1 MMVAFV
7 LTGFITTLMS
17 QLAIVNF
24 YFGAVVVAQFV
35 ERSLPIPDVRGS
47 NPVISNKYI
56 EHLLSPVFKRR
67 KEKEA
72 VNGAI

>member
-35 ERSLPIPDVRGS
+35 ERSLPIPDV
-47 NPVISNKYI
+47 SNKYI
-56 EHLLSPVFKRR
+56 EHLLSAVFKRR
-67 KEKEA
+67 NEKEA

>member
-24 YFGAVVVAQFV
+24 YFGAVV
-35 ERSLPIPDVRGS
+35 PDVRGS

-67 KEKEA
+67 NEKEA